1 MSFCYRCEY
10 RARFL
15 EDGSRPRYECGA
27 ITTSKIACYMYK
39 PCMPII
45 LKQADKT
52 DKRPWPDSG
61 LIAARSEVVRVTDER
76 DVRLRVKMLSK
87 NQAIFLWETKN
98 YK

>member
-1 MSFCYRCEY
+1 
-10 RARFL
+10 
-15 EDGSRPRYECGA
+15 
-27 ITTSKIACYMYK
+27 
-39 PCMPII
+39 MPIV

-61 LIAARSEVVRVTDER
+61 LTAACSEVVRMTDEK
-76 DVRLRVKMLSK
+76 DVRLRVKMLDK